1 MATPPDFS
9 VGQILTAATMNTVG
23 QWLMIPTSVSGTGAS
38 LSGGTIALS
47 SCTDVTINGVFT
59 ADYEN
64 YLLLARLSFTGG
76 DAVMQLTTSGTPS
89 AGTAYNWSFMQ
100 AYAGAGVTTVRTAG
114 TSSTILM
121 SNQNGVYG
129 SAACD
134 IFAPQLAVP
143 TMFQVANLRND
154 GSYGTPANYLFYG
167 NNSNSTSY
175 DGLKIIGG
183 GAMTGSIMIYG
194 RTM

>member
-1 MATPPDFS
+1 MATPPDFTT
-9 VGQILTAATMNTVG
+9 GQVLTSATMNTVG

-38 LSGGTIALS
+38 LSNGKIALS

-59 ADYEN
+59 SDFEN

-76 DAVMQLTTSGTPS
+76 DAVMQLTASGTPS

-175 DGLKIIGG
+175 DGLKITGG

>member
-1 MATPPDFS
+1 MATPPDFTT
-9 VGQILTAATMNTVG
+9 GQVLTSATMNTVG

-38 LSGGTIALS
+38 LSNGKIALS

-76 DAVMQLTTSGTPS
+76 DTTMQLTASGTAATS
-89 AGTAYNWSFMQ
+89 NYNYSMMQ
-100 AYAGAGVTTVRTAG
+100 AYAGAGVTTARTAG
-114 TSSTILM
+114 AANIVLI

-129 SAACD
+129 SATAD
-134 IFAPQLAVP
+134 VFAPQLAVP
-143 TMFQVANLRND
+143 TMFQVQNNRAD
-154 GSYGTPANYLFYG
+154 GSYATPANYLWYG

-175 DGLKIIGG
+175 DGLKITGG

>member
-1 MATPPDFS
+1 MATPPDFTT
-9 VGQILTAATMNTVG
+9 GQVLTSATMNTVG

-38 LSGGTIALS
+38 LSNGKIALS

-76 DAVMQLTTSGTPS
+76 DTTMQLTASGTAATS
-89 AGTAYNWSFMQ
+89 NYNYSMMQ
-100 AYAGAGVTTVRTAG
+100 AYAGAGVTTARTAG
-114 TSSTILM
+114 AANIVLI

-129 SAACD
+129 SATAD
-134 IFAPQLAVP
+134 VFAPQLAAP
-143 TMFQVANLRND
+143 TMFQVQNNRAD
-154 GSYGTPANYLFYG
+154 GSYATPANYLWYG

-175 DGLKIIGG
+175 DGLKITGG